1 MWTAKSPKVGPL
13 PDASPHSIAGF
24 GSRYRDRASCTKY
37 LSPDH
42 SHRPFSLR
50 SFLRLCGGTC
60 PSEHVTR
67 VRENSFARF
76 GSHGKGATGEN
87 MILWYDTLVACRK
100 IGTTIMSI
108 FRSRGLVQST
118 CRLEHF
124 TNIER
129 KNHAISRSKGG
140 WRCACL

>member
-50 SFLRLCGGTC
+50 SFLRLCGGT
-60 PSEHVTR
+60 SSFEHVTA
-67 VRENSFARF
+67 VREKRFCPF
-76 GSHGKGATGEN
+76 GSHGKTGTWAK
-87 MILWYDTLVACRK
+87 IVLLVAP
-100 IGTTIMSI
+100 
-108 FRSRGLVQST
+108 RG
-118 CRLEHF
+118 
-124 TNIER
+124 
-129 KNHAISRSKGG
+129 
-140 WRCACL
+140 ACPEN